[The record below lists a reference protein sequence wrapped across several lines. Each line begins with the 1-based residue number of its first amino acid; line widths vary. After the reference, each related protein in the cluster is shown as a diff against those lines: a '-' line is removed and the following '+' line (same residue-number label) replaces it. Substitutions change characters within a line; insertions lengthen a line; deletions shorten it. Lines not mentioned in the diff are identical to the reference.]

1 MRSEVA
7 LTSPKR
13 GSYNAPALTFS
24 SRIFSR
30 MRDDIV
36 IIGGGLAGSEAA
48 WQAANRGAKVTL
60 YEMRPK
66 EMTQAHK
73 TGGLAELVCS
83 NSLGSTDLLNAPG
96 ILKEEMRRL
105 NSLII
110 RVADDVRVPAG
121 SALAVDRELFSLK
134 ITQALEGH
142 PNIRILREEIA
153 EIPTDCLCILATGPL
168 TSDKLSQAIAQLTH
182 ATHLYFY
189 DAISP
194 IVDADSINMDVVFL
208 ASRYDKGGDDYLNC
222 PMDEPAYN
230 AFYEALLAAEKVQPK
245 EFEKTAYFEGCI
257 PIEVMAERGRQTMQF
272 GPLKPVGLENP
283 KTGARAYAVV
293 QLRTEN
299 AHRSCYNLVGF
310 QTKLTYGE
318 QKRVFRMI
326 PGLEQAE
333 FLRYG
338 SLHRNT
344 FINSPQL
351 LRDTLQFKARGTL
364 FFAGQLV
371 GVEGY
376 TDSAA
381 MGGLAGI
388 NAARGLAGL
397 PLVTP
402 PRTTAHGC
410 LVSHI
415 TTTDPRHFQPMNTN
429 FGLFP
434 PLATPTRDKERK
446 RRLTGQRALEDLTAW
461 MTQFEIS

>member
-1 MRSEVA
+1 M
-7 LTSPKR
+7 TWQKID
-13 GSYNAPALTFS
+13 SYNAPSLTEFVS
-24 SRIFSR
+24 SNH

-36 IIGGGLAGSEAA
+36 IVGGGLAGSEAA

-66 EMTQAHK
+66 EMTKAHK

-83 NSLGSTDLLNAPG
+83 NSLGSADPLNAPG

-105 NSLII
+105 NSLVI
-110 RVADDVRVPAG
+110 AAAEQARVPAG
-121 SALAVDRELFSLK
+121 SALAVDRDQFSSH
-134 ITQALEGH
+134 ITRALQGH
-142 PNIRILREEIA
+142 PQIRILHEEA
-153 EIPTDCLCILATGPL
+153 ADIPIDCLCIIATGPL
-168 TSDKLSQAIAQLTH
+168 TSDKLSQAIRAVTQSR
-182 ATHLYFY
+182 HLYFY

-194 IVDADSINMDVVFL
+194 IVDTESINMDVVFR

-222 PMDEPAYN
+222 PMTEAEYN
-230 AFYEALLAAEKVQPK
+230 AFYDALMAAEKVQPK
-245 EFEKTAYFEGCI
+245 EFEKTPYFEACV
-257 PIEVMAERGRQTMQF
+257 PIEVLAERGRRTMQF
-272 GPLKPVGLENP
+272 GPLKPVGLKNP
-283 KTGARAYAVV
+283 RTGSESAAVV

-299 AHRSCYNLVGF
+299 VHRTCYNLVGF
-310 QTKLTYGE
+310 QTKLTYPE

-351 LRDTLQFKARGTL
+351 LLNTLQFKARGTL

-376 TDSAA
+376 TESAA

-388 NAARGLAGL
+388 NAARTLTGQPAI
-397 PLVTP
+397 TP
-402 PRTTAHGC
+402 PPTTAHGC
-410 LVSHI
+410 LI
-415 TTTDPRHFQPMNTN
+415 THVASSDPRHFQPMNTN

-434 PLATPTRDKERK
+434 PLSNPPKDKEKK
-446 RRLTGQRALEDLTAW
+446 RLAMSRRALEDFDSWKMRSRL
-461 MTQFEIS
+461 S

>member
-1 MRSEVA
+1 M
-7 LTSPKR
+7 
-13 GSYNAPALTFS
+13 G
-24 SRIFSR
+24 

-66 EMTQAHK
+66 EMTKAHK

-83 NSLGSTDLLNAPG
+83 NSLGSADPLNAPG

-105 NSLII
+105 GSLII
-110 RVADDVRVPAG
+110 ASAEQARVPAG
-121 SALAVDRELFSLK
+121 SALAVDRDQFSLK
-134 ITQALEGH
+134 ITQALESH
-142 PNIRILREEIA
+142 PNVRILHEEIA
-153 EIPTDCLCILATGPL
+153 EIPTDCLCIIATGPL
-168 TSDKLSQAIAQLTH
+168 TSDQLSAAIRAVTQSH
-182 ATHLYFY
+182 HLYFF

-194 IVDADSINMDVVFL
+194 IIDAESINMDIVFA
-208 ASRYDKGGDDYLNC
+208 ASRYDKGGADYLNC
-222 PMDEPAYN
+222 PMDEAQYN
-230 AFYEALLAAEKVQPK
+230 TFYDALMAAEKVQPK
-245 EFEKTAYFEGCI
+245 EFEKTPYFEACI
-257 PIEVMAERGRQTMQF
+257 PIEVMAERGRQTMLF
-272 GPLKPVGLENP
+272 GPLKPVGLEDP
-283 KTGARAYAVV
+283 RTGKRPTAVI

-299 AHRSCYNLVGF
+299 VHRTCYNMVGF
-310 QTKLTYGE
+310 QTKLTYPE

-351 LRDTLQFKARGTL
+351 LLNTLQFKSRGTL

-376 TDSAA
+376 TESAA
-381 MGGLAGI
+381 MGGFAGI
-388 NAARGLAGL
+388 NAARALAGL

-402 PRTTAHGC
+402 PATTAHGC
-410 LVSHI
+410 LVGHVASS
-415 TTTDPRHFQPMNTN
+415 DPKHFQPMNTN
-429 FGLFP
+429 YGLFP
-434 PLATPTRDKERK
+434 PLTQPTRDKEKK
-446 RRLTGQRALEDLTAW
+446 RQLIAQRAREDFERW
-461 MTQFEIS
+461 MTQSALS

>member
-1 MRSEVA
+1 
-7 LTSPKR
+7 
-13 GSYNAPALTFS
+13 
-24 SRIFSR
+24 

-83 NSLGSTDLLNAPG
+83 NSLGSADLLNAPG

-110 RVADDVRVPAG
+110 RVADEVRVPAG
-121 SALAVDRELFSLK
+121 SALAVDREQFSFK

-142 PNIRILREEIA
+142 PNIRILHEEMT

-168 TSDKLSQAIAQLTH
+168 TSDKLSEAIAQLTH
-182 ATHLYFY
+182 SKHLYFY

-208 ASRYDKGGDDYLNC
+208 ASRYDKGGNDYLNC
-222 PMDEPAYN
+222 PMDETAYN
-230 AFYEALLAAEKVQPK
+230 AFYDALLAAEKVQPK
-245 EFEKTAYFEGCI
+245 EFEKTPYFEGCI

-351 LRDTLQFKARGTL
+351 LRDTLQFKARSTL

-402 PRTTAHGC
+402 PPTTAHGC

-434 PLATPTRDKERK
+434 PLPTPTRDKERK
-446 RRLTGQRALEDLTAW
+446 RRLMGQRALEDLTAW
-461 MTQFEIS
+461 MTQFELL

>member
-1 MRSEVA
+1 M
-7 LTSPKR
+7 
-13 GSYNAPALTFS
+13 G
-24 SRIFSR
+24 

-66 EMTQAHK
+66 EMTKAHK

-83 NSLGSTDLLNAPG
+83 NSLGSADPLNAPG

-105 NSLII
+105 GSLII
-110 RVADDVRVPAG
+110 ASAEQARVPAG
-121 SALAVDRELFSLK
+121 SALAVDRDQFSLK
-134 ITQALEGH
+134 ITQALESH
-142 PNIRILREEIA
+142 PNVRILHEEIT
-153 EIPTDCLCILATGPL
+153 EIPTDCLCIIATGPL
-168 TSDKLSQAIAQLTH
+168 TSDKLSAAIRAVTQSH
-182 ATHLYFY
+182 HLYFF

-194 IVDADSINMDVVFL
+194 IIDAESINMDIVFA
-208 ASRYDKGGDDYLNC
+208 ASRYDKGGADYLNC
-222 PMDEPAYN
+222 PMDDAQYN
-230 AFYEALLAAEKVQPK
+230 AFYDALMAAEKVQPK
-245 EFEKTAYFEGCI
+245 EFEKTPYFEACI
-257 PIEVMAERGRQTMQF
+257 PIEVMAERGRQTMLF
-272 GPLKPVGLENP
+272 GPLKPVGLEDP
-283 KTGARAYAVV
+283 RTGRRPTAVI

-299 AHRSCYNLVGF
+299 VHRTCYNMVGF
-310 QTKLTYGE
+310 QTKLTYPE

-351 LRDTLQFKARGTL
+351 LLNTLQFKSRGTL

-376 TDSAA
+376 TESAA
-381 MGGLAGI
+381 MGGFAGI
-388 NAARGLAGL
+388 NAARALAGL

-402 PRTTAHGC
+402 PATTAHGC
-410 LVSHI
+410 LVGHVASS
-415 TTTDPRHFQPMNTN
+415 DPKHFQPMNTN
-429 FGLFP
+429 YGLFP
-434 PLATPTRDKERK
+434 PLAQPTRDKEKK
-446 RRLTGQRALEDLTAW
+446 RQLIAQRAREDFERW
-461 MTQFEIS
+461 MTQSALS